1 MIIIIMIIMIMI
13 IIIIVVV
20 VVVVVITIIIIILM
34 HGILMFF
41 TLMAIGKKIQ
51 LTLKIKQ
58 VFTTESGVK
67 ILEKCFFVWRS
78 HYRSL
83 SIV

>member
-1 MIIIIMIIMIMI
+1 MI
-13 IIIIVVV
+13 IIIIITII
-20 VVVVVITIIIIILM
+20 VVVVITIIIIILM

-41 TLMAIGKKIQ
+41 ALMAVGKKIQ

-58 VFTTESGVK
+58 VFITESGVK
-67 ILEKCFFVWRS
+67 ILEKCLFVWRS
-78 HYRSL
+78 HYRIL